1 MFFLLSPI
9 CGTFTCCHQGS
20 TWLIL
25 SIQQVTHGPFWAWI
39 VRYKTLCSQ
48 MCVTLFSTSKWKQW
62 SVLFDLC
69 VWNCF
74 LSFVNKKYGIKYRI
88 MASRLKRKLTNL
100 REQDTLLEAF
110 YNELDERE
118 ESFLGNRFLDEDDM
132 DDDYELESGSD
143 NNEADVIW
151 PR

>member
-1 MFFLLSPI
+1 
-9 CGTFTCCHQGS
+9 
-20 TWLIL
+20 
-25 SIQQVTHGPFWAWI
+25 
-39 VRYKTLCSQ
+39 
-48 MCVTLFSTSKWKQW
+48 
-62 SVLFDLC
+62 
-69 VWNCF
+69 
-74 LSFVNKKYGIKYRI
+74 

-143 NNEADVIW
+143 NNEADVI
-151 PR
+151 